1 MIRAL
6 LGYETAYREHFRR
19 ILWAFAQ
26 DGLSYGEIRYGLD
39 YGYFIKTDDGRGKL
53 GVAEIVKILSDVL
66 KEEVPKIRATGL
78 PFWGAKVIY
87 ACMRNSSK
95 EAMAWNMNMAIEMKQ
110 AYPEVICGIVHPLG
124 RIESHRTDNV

>member
-1 MIRAL
+1 M

-19 ILWAFAQ
+19 ILWRFAE
-26 DGLSYGEIRYGLD
+26 DGISHGEIRYGLD
-39 YGYFIKTDDGRGKL
+39 YGYFIKSDDGTRKI
-53 GVAEIVKILSDVL
+53 GVPEIVKMLSVVL

-95 EAMAWNMNMAIEMKQ
+95 EAMAWNMNTAIEMKQ
-110 AYPEVICGIVHPLG
+110 AYPEVICGIIPPY
-124 RIESHRTDNV
+124 